1 MKQVVIF
8 TPDNLEDMRSSVND
22 ALWRLRNKKPLCDD
36 DCCVIEC
43 QLENLQKI
51 LYRDDDQNEE

>member
-8 TPDNLEDMRSSVND
+8 SVDDLEDMRSSVND
-22 ALWRLRNKKPLCDD
+22 ALWHFRNKKPLCDD
-36 DCCVIEC
+36 DCDVIER

-51 LYRDDDQNEE
+51 LYGDDD

>member
-8 TPDNLEDMRSSVND
+8 TPYDLEVMQAGINY
-22 ALWRLRNKKPLCDD
+22 ALWRLRNNKPLCDD
-36 DCCVIEC
+36 DCDIIER

-51 LYRDDDQNEE
+51 LYGDDDQNEE